1 MLDYTKLGGTLFIP
15 ATHKNLIAVVEGKK
29 YPNLKSVV
37 VDCEDSIIDE
47 RLDDALDSIKKMLIF
62 FEKSGCL
69 VFIRPKNYEILEKIL
84 EFESINK
91 IDGFVLPKFSLTN
104 GKEYL
109 NLMGDRYSFM
119 PSIEGEEL
127 FNQQKLLELK
137 EMLVP
142 YKEQIIIIRFGL
154 EDMLRQLG
162 MMRGCDESVFDV
174 SSTSFV
180 LGNFIATFKSAG
192 FGVSGGVYPY
202 FQNLDGY
209 KKDILRDM
217 REGLFTK
224 TIIHPNQIAM
234 IDELYKVS
242 EDELKRA
249 KEILK
254 SDEAVFNQ
262 DGKMAEVV
270 TMSPYAKNIL
280 KRAEIYGV
288 N

>member
-1 MLDYTKLGGTLFIP
+1 MIDYIQLGGTLFIP
-15 ATHKNLIAVVEGKK
+15 ATHKDLKKVVEGDK
-29 YPNLKSVV
+29 YRNLKSVV
-37 VDCEDSIIDE
+37 VDCEDSITVNQLE
-47 RLDDALDSIKKMLIF
+47 DALFAIKKLLINLD
-62 FEKSGCL
+62 KKMCL
-69 VFIRPKNYEILEKIL
+69 VFIRPRDAKVLKKIL

-91 IDGFVLPKFSLTN
+91 IDGFILPKFSLMN
-104 GKEYL
+104 AKEYL
-109 NLMGDRYSFM
+109 KLMSDRYSFM

-137 EMLVP
+137 EILVP

-154 EDMLRQLG
+154 EDMLRELG
-162 MMRGCDESVFDV
+162 MMRGCDESIFDF

-202 FQNLDGY
+202 FKDNDGY

-217 REGLFTK
+217 KEGLFTK

-242 EDELKRA
+242 EDELKKA
-249 KEILK
+249 NEILK
-254 SDEAVFNQ
+254 SNEAVFNQ

-280 KRAEIYGV
+280 KRAEVYGV

>member
-1 MLDYTKLGGTLFIP
+1 MIDYIQLGGTLFIP
-15 ATHKNLIAVVEGKK
+15 ATHKDLKKVVEGDK
-29 YPNLKSVV
+29 YRNLKSVV
-37 VDCEDSIIDE
+37 VDCEDSITVNQLE
-47 RLDDALDSIKKMLIF
+47 DALFAIKKLLINLD
-62 FEKSGCL
+62 KKMCL
-69 VFIRPKNYEILEKIL
+69 VFIRPRDAKVLKKIL

-91 IDGFVLPKFSLTN
+91 IDGFILPKFSLMN
-104 GKEYL
+104 AKEYL
-109 NLMGDRYSFM
+109 KLMSDRYSFM

-137 EMLVP
+137 EILVP

-154 EDMLRQLG
+154 EDMLRELG
-162 MMRGCDESVFDV
+162 MMRGCDESIFDF

-202 FQNLDGY
+202 FKDNDGY

-217 REGLFTK
+217 KEGLFTK

-242 EDELKRA
+242 KDELKRA

>member
-1 MLDYTKLGGTLFIP
+1 MIDYIQLGGTLFIP
-15 ATHKNLIAVVEGKK
+15 ATHKDLKKVVEGDK
-29 YPNLKSVV
+29 YRNLKSVV
-37 VDCEDSIIDE
+37 VDCEDSITVNQLE
-47 RLDDALDSIKKMLIF
+47 DALFAIKKLLINLD
-62 FEKSGCL
+62 KKMCL
-69 VFIRPKNYEILEKIL
+69 VFIRPRDAKVLKKIL

-91 IDGFVLPKFSLTN
+91 IDGFILPKFSLMN
-104 GKEYL
+104 AKEYL
-109 NLMGDRYSFM
+109 KLMSDRYSFM

-142 YKEQIIIIRFGL
+142 YKKQIIIIRFGL
-154 EDMLRQLG
+154 EDMLRELG
-162 MMRGCDESVFDV
+162 MMRGCDESIFDF

-202 FQNLDGY
+202 FQDTDGY

-242 EDELKRA
+242 ADELKKA
-249 KEILK
+249 NEILK
-254 SDEAVFNQ
+254 SNEAVFNQ

-280 KRAEIYGV
+280 KRAEVYGV

>member
-1 MLDYTKLGGTLFIP
+1 MELGGTLFIP
-15 ATHKNLIAVVEGKK
+15 ATHKNLIAVVEGRK

-37 VDCEDSIIDE
+37 VDCEDSITDKS
-47 RLDDALDSIKKMLIF
+47 LDDALESIKKMLISF
-62 FEKSGCL
+62 KKNGCL

-104 GKEYL
+104 AREYL
-109 NLMGDRYSFM
+109 KLMGDRYSFM
-119 PSIEGEEL
+119 PSIEGAEL

-154 EDMLRQLG
+154 EDMLRELG

-174 SSTSFV
+174 SSTSFI

-192 FGVSGGVYPY
+192 FGVSGGVYP
-202 FQNLDGY
+202 FFKDNDGY
-209 KKDILRDM
+209 KKDNLRDM

-224 TIIHPNQIAM
+224 TIIHPNQVAM

-242 EDELKRA
+242 KDELKKA

>member
-1 MLDYTKLGGTLFIP
+1 MIDYIQLGGTLFIP
-15 ATHKNLIAVVEGKK
+15 ATHKDLKKVVEGDK
-29 YPNLKSVV
+29 YRNLKSVV
-37 VDCEDSIIDE
+37 VDCEDSITVNQLE
-47 RLDDALDSIKKMLIF
+47 DALFAIKKLLINLD
-62 FEKSGCL
+62 KKMCL
-69 VFIRPKNYEILEKIL
+69 VFIRPRDAKVLKKIL

-91 IDGFVLPKFSLTN
+91 IDGFILPKFSLMN
-104 GKEYL
+104 AKEYL
-109 NLMGDRYSFM
+109 KLMSDRYSFM

-137 EMLVP
+137 EILVP

-154 EDMLRQLG
+154 EDMLRELG
-162 MMRGCDESVFDV
+162 MMRGCDESVFDF

-192 FGVSGGVYPY
+192 FGVSGGVYHY
-202 FQNLDGY
+202 FKDNDGY

-217 REGLFTK
+217 KEGLFTK

>member
-1 MLDYTKLGGTLFIP
+1 MIDYVQLGGTLFIP
-15 ATHKNLIAVVEGKK
+15 ATHKDLKKVVEGDK
-29 YPNLKSVV
+29 YTNLKSVV
-37 VDCEDSIIDE
+37 VDCEDSITVNQLE
-47 RLDDALDSIKKMLIF
+47 DALFIIKRLLIDLD
-62 FEKSGCL
+62 KKKCL
-69 VFIRPKNYEILEKIL
+69 VFIRPRDTIVLKKIL
-84 EFESINK
+84 EFEFIDK

-109 NLMGDRYSFM
+109 KLMGDRYSFM

-127 FNQQKLLELK
+127 FNQQKLLDLK
-137 EMLVP
+137 KMLVP

-154 EDMLRQLG
+154 EDMLRQLE

-202 FQNLDGY
+202 FKDNDGY

-217 REGLFTK
+217 KEGLFTK
-224 TIIHPNQIAM
+224 TIIHPNQISM

-242 EDELKRA
+242 EDELKKA
-249 KEILK
+249 NEILK

-280 KRAEIYGV
+280 KRAEVYGV